1 MTVRRNGCL
10 RKRMNQTF
18 AKKWACM
25 GNSVG
30 CTLYAIAL
38 PNYDTYVLRLQD
50 TAMQQRAFQA
60 ALELY
65 RLPAGKRRAA
75 LESVLAQHSSPSRQ
89 LRWNEQQK
97 VVDFEIYEPNNRPQ
111 AVKLN
116 LEN

>member
-1 MTVRRNGCL
+1 
-10 RKRMNQTF
+10 
-18 AKKWACM
+18 M

-30 CTLYAIAL
+30 CILYSIAL
-38 PNYDTYVLRLQD
+38 PNYDTYVLHLQD

-65 RLPAGKRRAA
+65 RLPTGKRRAA
-75 LESVLAQHSSPSRQ
+75 LESVLAQHSSPSRK
-89 LRWNEQQK
+89 LRWDAQQK